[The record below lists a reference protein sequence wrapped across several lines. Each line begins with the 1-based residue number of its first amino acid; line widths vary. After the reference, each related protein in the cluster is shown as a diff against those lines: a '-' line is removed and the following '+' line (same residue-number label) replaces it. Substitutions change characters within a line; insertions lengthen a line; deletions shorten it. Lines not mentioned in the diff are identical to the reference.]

1 VGAAERARRVIRVAV
16 VSPRYWP
23 ETRRGT
29 ERLAHDLVRG
39 LARRGLAPRLITS
52 HPRARPRRSV
62 EDGVDVLRVPRLPER
77 RLDRRGYEQH
87 LGHVPAAA
95 LALRTAR
102 PRDDLVHALHPTSA
116 LAAPPGTPLVLGLM
130 GLPDRA
136 ALVSRRRRL
145 DILLRALDRAGAV
158 VVLSEAARGA
168 LRRWLGVDAHVIA
181 PGVDLARFAP
191 GTQDDR
197 APVPTVLC
205 AADPREPR
213 KRVGDLLAAFALVR
227 EHHPD
232 ARLVLDARRA
242 TADPGGGVVAADLTD
257 LPAAYRSAWVTALPA
272 VDEAFGLVALESLA
286 CGTPV
291 VAARSGALPELTD
304 RLHAP
309 GDVEGLAA
317 RLLDALAD
325 PGDPAAHRAR
335 AEPLSVDRTAAAHH
349 ALYADLLGS

>member
-1 VGAAERARRVIRVAV
+1 VIRVAV

-39 LARRGLAPRLITS
+39 LARRAVAPRLVTS
-52 HPRARPRRSV
+52 HAKPRPRRSV
-62 EDGVDVLRVPRLPER
+62 EDGVDVLRVPRLPEG
-77 RLDRRGYEQH
+77 RLDRRGFEQH

-95 LALRTAR
+95 LALLAAR
-102 PRDDLVHALHPTSA
+102 PRDDLVHALHPASA

-130 GLPDRA
+130 GLPDRV
-136 ALVSRRRRL
+136 ALVSRRKRL
-145 DILLRALDRAGAV
+145 DVLLRALDRAGAV
-158 VVLSEAARGA
+158 VVLSEAARTA
-168 LRRWLGVDAHVIA
+168 LRRWLAVDARVIA

-191 GTQDDR
+191 GSAANR

-227 EHHPD
+227 EQQPE

-242 TADPGGGVVAADLTD
+242 AGDPARGVVAADLTD
-257 LPAAYRSAWVTALPA
+257 LPAAYRAAWVTALPA

-317 RLLDALAD
+317 ELLRALAD
-325 PGDPAAHRAR
+325 PGDPAEHRAR
-335 AEPLSVDRTAAAHH
+335 AEPLSADRTAAAHH